1 MKTIKDKSTGNNNTL
16 DILDSI
22 EEVKVSPFFKN
33 KVLNMIEQEKEVKQ
47 SSFQWFSPQL
57 QFASLALIVCINA
70 ATIYYSFTNTENTSQ
85 DQLSGIESFVQEYQ
99 LGSDTT
105 ISIN

>member
-47 SSFQWFSPQL
+47 PSFQWFNPQL
-57 QFASLALIVCINA
+57 QFASLALIICINA
-70 ATIYYSFTNTENTSQ
+70 ATIYYSFSNTETSEEQ
-85 DQLSGIESFVQEYQ
+85 ISGIESFVQDYQ
-99 LGSDTT
+99 LGSDN

>member
-1 MKTIKDKSTGNNNTL
+1 MKTIKDKSTGKNNTL

-33 KVLNMIEQEKEVKQ
+33 KVLNRIEQEKEVIQ
-47 SSFQWFSPQL
+47 PSLHWFNPQL
-57 QFASLALIVCINA
+57 QFASLALLICINA
-70 ATIYYSFTNTENTSQ
+70 ATIYYSFTNTETSQ
-85 DQLSGIESFVQEYQ
+85 EEISGIESFVQEYQ
-99 LGSDTT
+99 LDSDNN

>member
-1 MKTIKDKSTGNNNTL
+1 MKTIKDKSKGNNNTL

-47 SSFQWFSPQL
+47 PSFQWFSPQL
-57 QFASLALIVCINA
+57 QFASLVLIVCINA
-70 ATIYYSFTNTENTSQ
+70 ATIYYSFTNTETSQ
-85 DQLSGIESFVQEYQ
+85 EQISGIESFVQEYQ
-99 LGSDTT
+99 LDSGTN